1 MMVPKILY
9 EICKD
14 KKNQKVVLLEKKKQ
28 KYHNIHINNTENCKI
43 TYKLLELI
51 REFNVEELVTRKH
64 VQFNSWG
71 YYNWLTIKNNQIR
84 SLLQLVNK
92 NQFQIFKKV
101 KMWNSK
107 YENIGEY
114 LILMTPT
121 QRITFKQGTKNT
133 NQQEKLINSKLK
145 LR

>member
-71 YYNWLTIKNNQIR
+71 YYN
-84 SLLQLVNK
+84 
-92 NQFQIFKKV
+92 
-101 KMWNSK
+101 
-107 YENIGEY
+107 
-114 LILMTPT
+114 
-121 QRITFKQGTKNT
+121 
-133 NQQEKLINSKLK
+133 
-145 LR
+145 